1 MLIFS
6 LEESKRFKNRVFR
19 GEMNKIDE
27 TIIIRD
33 LINNSVDIAIIRVP
47 VESIHNLYR
56 LENLNIPYLVAD
68 TLVYYDVVLSDYP
81 INPIVNKDI
90 EFIECTEKNV
100 AELRILVSEIF
111 QKYHNHYFS
120 NPYLNRNVIL
130 EGYIEWANNYIRT
143 IKKDRFVYL
152 VKKQNNFVAFL
163 TCSISFEKN
172 EGEGVLYGVL
182 SSESGNKI
190 YSDMIRF
197 TQSYMKNLGIKRMIV
212 STQVHN
218 YAVQKVWMREGFRMY
233 SACNTIHIN
242 AFLSCTN
249 FPKKT
254 ILFKPSIDS
263 KCVIDFHHK
272 NLDIKNSWSSS
283 HNFIHNEIEEYLDK
297 NIQHKGFR
305 IISSQ
310 TSIIKNIQYDNQ
322 YKLIISIPI
331 FNIERKKIII
341 LIKYVNLNDEIFA
354 LEYLN
359 IVFN

>member
-6 LEESKRFKNRVFR
+6 LEESKRFKKRVFR
-19 GEMNKIDE
+19 GEMNEIDG
-27 TIIIRD
+27 TIIIKD

-56 LENLNIPYLVAD
+56 LENLNIPYIVAD
-68 TLVYYDVVLSDYP
+68 TLVYYNVDLSNNP
-81 INPIVNKDI
+81 INPIINKDI
-90 EFIECTEKNV
+90 EFIECTKRNV
-100 AELRILVSEIF
+100 AELGMLVSEIF
-111 QKYHNHYFS
+111 QEYHNHYFS
-120 NPYLNRNVIL
+120 NPFLNRNDIL

-143 IKKDRFVYL
+143 IKKDRIVFL
-152 VKKQNNFVAFL
+152 VKKQNNYIGFA

-197 TQSYMKNLGIKRMIV
+197 TQLYMKNLGIKRMIV

-218 YAVQKVWMREGFRMY
+218 YAVQKVWIREGFSMY

-254 ILFKPSIDS
+254 ILFKPKIES
-263 KCVIDFHHK
+263 KRVNDLQRK
-272 NLDIKNSWSSS
+272 NFELNNYWYSYHNFLNNEIKN
-283 HNFIHNEIEEYLDK
+283 YLDK

-305 IISSQ
+305 ILSSQ
-310 TSIIKNIQYDNQ
+310 TSIIKNIQDENQ

-331 FNIERKKIII
+331 LNIERKKLII
-341 LIKYVNLNDEIFA
+341 LIKLVNLNDEIFA
-354 LEYLN
+354 LEYLY

>member
-1 MLIFS
+1 MLLFS
-6 LEESKRFKNRVFR
+6 LEESKRFKKRVFR
-19 GEMNKIDE
+19 GEMNEIDE
-27 TIIIRD
+27 KIVIKD
-33 LINNSVDIAIIRVP
+33 LINNSVDIAIIRFP

-56 LENLNIPYLVAD
+56 LGNLNIPYLVAD
-68 TLVYYDVVLSDYP
+68 ALVYYDVGLSDYP

-90 EFIECTEKNV
+90 EFIECTENNV
-100 AELRILVSEIF
+100 SELRILVSEIF
-111 QKYHNHYFS
+111 QEYHNHYFS
-120 NPYLNRNVIL
+120 NPYLNRNDIL

-143 IKKDRFVYL
+143 IKKDRFVFL
-152 VKKQNNFVAFL
+152 VKKQNKFVAFL

-218 YAVQKVWMREGFRMY
+218 YAVQKVWMQEDFRMY
-233 SACNTIHIN
+233 SACKTVHIN
-242 AFLSCTN
+242 AFFSCTN

-254 ILFKPSIDS
+254 ILFKPSID
-263 KCVIDFHHK
+263 FQHK
-272 NLDIKNSWSSS
+272 NLHINNFWYLS
-283 HNFIHNEIEEYLDK
+283 HSFIYNEIEDYLDK

-310 TSIIKNIQYDNQ
+310 TSIIKNIQYENQ

-341 LIKYVNLNDEIFA
+341 LIKLVNLNDEIFA
-354 LEYLN
+354 LEYLY
-359 IVFN
+359 IVFNLHKQE

>member
-1 MLIFS
+1 MLLFS
-6 LEESKRFKNRVFR
+6 LEESKRFKKRVFR
-19 GEMNKIDE
+19 GEMNEIDE
-27 TIIIRD
+27 KLIIKD

-68 TLVYYDVVLSDYP
+68 TLVYYNVGLSDYP
-81 INPIVNKDI
+81 ISPIVNRDI

-100 AELRILVSEIF
+100 AELRKLVSEIF
-111 QKYHNHYFS
+111 QEYHNHYFS
-120 NPYLNRNVIL
+120 NPFLNRNDIL

-143 IKKDRFVYL
+143 IKKDRFVFL

-233 SACNTIHIN
+233 SACNTVHIN
-242 AFLSCTN
+242 AFLSCAN
-249 FPKKT
+249 FPKKK
-254 ILFKPSIDS
+254 ILFKPSIES
-263 KCVIDFHHK
+263 KRVLDFQHK
-272 NLDIKNSWSSS
+272 NLDKNNSWYSS
-283 HNFIHNEIEEYLDK
+283 HSFIYNEIKDYLDK

-322 YKLIISIPI
+322 YKLIITIPI
-331 FNIERKKIII
+331 LNIERKKLII
-341 LIKYVNLNDEIFA
+341 LIKLVNLNDEIFA
-354 LEYLN
+354 LEYLHL
-359 IVFN
+359 VFN